1 MKAIS
6 LNGDYDLQT
15 ENGTLLLGEVSEQ
28 NAALIANSEKGEW
41 KEFPQMGAGLRHL
54 IKSVATE
61 REIIR
66 EVNVALSFDGIKAQV
81 TVKNGKLNIEL

>member
-1 MKAIS
+1 MKGIE
-6 LNGDYDLQT
+6 LDENFDLQT
-15 ENGTLLLGEVSEQ
+15 ENGALKLGETSEQ
-28 NAALIANSEKGEW
+28 NAALIVNSEKGEW

-54 IKSVATE
+54 VKSVATE

-81 TVKNGKLNIEL
+81 TITGGKLNIEL

>member
-6 LNGDYDLQT
+6 LDENFDLQA
-15 ENGTLLLGEVSEQ
+15 ENGTLLLGETSEQ
-28 NAALIANSEKGEW
+28 NAALVVGSEKGEW
-41 KEFPQMGAGLRHL
+41 KEFPQMGAGLKHL
-54 IKSVATE
+54 VKSVATE

-81 TVKNGKLNIEL
+81 TITDGNLNIEL